1 MHKRRLR
8 APSPA
13 LVISLIALFVALGGT
28 TYAATTALINGSHIK
43 PHSIAKNRLTNKA
56 VKQLKGNRG
65 PKGATGAT
73 GAQGV
78 QGVQGL
84 QGIQGARGPSDVYEV
99 ELSAT
104 TGSTPAGTTRTLTLS
119 NLPAGAYAI
128 YGKAAIAPLGLS
140 SSSSFCTLTAGSD
153 ADTAYNP
160 LRTDATWIKAISTQ
174 LTHTFSSTGSV
185 TMTCEVFSDAWE
197 LGGSSSAGNT
207 RIIAVAAGTQH
218 KTSAAATLVKAGSRA
233 SNPGVAP
240 GR

>member
-28 TYAATTALINGSHIK
+28 TYAATTALINGSQIK
-43 PHSIAKNRLTNKA
+43 PHSIAKNRLTSKA

-65 PKGATGAT
+65 AQGATGAT
-73 GAQGV
+73 GA
-78 QGVQGL
+78 QGL

-104 TGSTPAGTTRTLTLS
+104 TASTAAGATRTLTLS
-119 NLPAGAYAI
+119 SLPAGAYTI
-128 YGKAAIAPLGLS
+128 YGKASIAPLGTAA
-140 SSSSFCTLTAGSD
+140 SSSFCTLTAGSD
-153 ADTAYNP
+153 YDTSFNP
-160 LRTDATWIKAISTQ
+160 VRTDNNWIKAIPTQ

-185 TMTCEVFSDAWE
+185 TMTCEVFSDAWK
-197 LGGSSSAGNT
+197 LGGSSGSGTT
-207 RIIAVAAGTQH
+207 RIIAVAAGAQH
-218 KTSAAATLVKAGSRA
+218 KSSAAATLVKAGARA